1 MQTTRNILEIVLPI
15 VEITLAVICWMAMIY
30 YVFIRLKE
38 IENENKTN

>member
-1 MQTTRNILEIVLPI
+1 METTRHILHIVLPI
-15 VEITLAVICWMAMIY
+15 VQIILAVICWTAMIY